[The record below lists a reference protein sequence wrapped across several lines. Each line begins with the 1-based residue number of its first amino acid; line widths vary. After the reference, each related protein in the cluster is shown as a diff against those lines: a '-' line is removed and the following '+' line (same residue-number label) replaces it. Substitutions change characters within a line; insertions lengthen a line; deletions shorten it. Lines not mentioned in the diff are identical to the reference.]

1 MKYKFL
7 IPLAALKAALLVL
20 WFFYGY
26 PGSTPVHAQAQAQ
39 VPKPALEN
47 LVASEYVIDSIDE
60 TAGMIEAIKRRQ
72 VELDDRDEMIKV
84 GEERLKLLKGDIEKR
99 IGELNEARQR
109 LEIVASK
116 IDGVQSVRAKKTVK
130 IYESMAPEEA
140 ATRIERLN
148 ESMAV
153 MILANMNAKKAGAI
167 LGLVEVN
174 KAVVLTHKLKIKSK

>member
-1 MKYKFL
+1 MKYKL
-7 IPLAALKAALLVL
+7 LVPLAAFKVVLLVV
-20 WFFYGY
+20 WFFSGY
-26 PGSTPVHAQAQAQ
+26 LSTTPVHAQTQ
-39 VPKPALEN
+39 VPKPALES
-47 LVASEYVIDSIDE
+47 LVASEYVIDSVDE

-72 VELDDRDEMIKV
+72 VELDDRDEMIKA

-99 IGELNEARQR
+99 IGELNEERER
-109 LEIVASK
+109 LEVVAKK
-116 IDGVQSVRAKKTVK
+116 IGVVQSVRAKKTVK

-174 KAVVLTHKLKIKSK
+174 KAVVLTHKLKIKDK